1 MYGTGL
7 IARHHVAHDTA
18 ASCLAGPGFAAGRAH
33 VTSTVAPVR
42 STPSI
47 LHLDMDAFFAAV
59 EQRDKPS
66 LRGKPVIVGGVAG
79 RGVVSTA
86 SYEARRFGARSAMP
100 TATARRICPP
110 GTAFLSPRFPAYRR
124 ASDQVMGLLRELS
137 PLVEPLSIDEAY
149 VDLAAGGH
157 DLGVAA
163 VTALSAQLKADLLTL
178 TGLTA
183 SIGIA
188 SSKLVAK
195 IGSDLRKPDGLLVVP
210 AGDELTT
217 LADLPV
223 TRIPGVG
230 PATETQ
236 LTRRGVTTVADLR
249 TLEPAEL
256 VSMFGTAHG
265 NGLYALARAED
276 DRAIVADRAAKSIS
290 AEETF
295 DVDVTSV
302 PRLHREIDLLAARV
316 VDRVRAAATPGRTVT
331 LKVRRYDFSALT
343 RSATLPQPTDDLRT
357 VVEIARRLLAELDVS
372 DGVRLVGVGVSGLT
386 NYVQDDL
393 FGPPDEPAARPEPQA
408 EPAEQPAPDAPTF
421 RPGADVVHDER
432 GPGWVWGSGAGRVTV
447 RFEGPHTEPGPVRT
461 FATSEPAL
469 RPGEPP
475 VWSPGA

>member
-1 MYGTGL
+1 
-7 IARHHVAHDTA
+7 
-18 ASCLAGPGFAAGRAH
+18 
-33 VTSTVAPVR
+33 
-42 STPSI
+42 
-47 LHLDMDAFFAAV
+47 MDAFFAAV

-66 LRGKPVIVGGVAG
+66 LRGRPVIVGGVAG

-110 GTAFLSPRFPAYRR
+110 GTAFLSPRFAAYRR

-157 DLGVAA
+157 DLSVAA
-163 VTALSAQLKADLLTL
+163 VSELSARLKADLLVL

-183 SIGIA
+183 SIGIG

-210 AGDELTT
+210 AGEELTT

-223 TRIPGVG
+223 TRVPGVG
-230 PATETQ
+230 PATEGQ

-249 TLEPAEL
+249 TLERAEL
-256 VSMFGTAHG
+256 VSMFGSAHG
-265 NGLYALARAED
+265 QGLFALARAED
-276 DRAIVADRAAKSIS
+276 DRVVVADRAAKSVS

-302 PRLHREIDLLAARV
+302 PRLHREIDLLATRV
-316 VDRVRAAATPGRTVT
+316 VGRLRAAATPGRTVT
-331 LKVRRYDFSALT
+331 LKVRRYDFTGLT

-357 VVEIARRLLAELDVS
+357 VVTVARRLLAELDVT

-393 FGPPDEPAARPEPQA
+393 FGTADEPTADADVEPEAQSESVETADTPVH
-408 EPAEQPAPDAPTF
+408 
-421 RPGADVVHDER
+421 RPGADVVHATY
-432 GPGWVWGSGAGRVTV
+432 GPGWVWGSGAGRTTV
-447 RFEGPHTEPGPVRT
+447 RFEGPHTGPGQVRT
-461 FATSEPAL
+461 FATSDPL
-469 RPGEPP
+469 LTPGEPP
-475 VWSPGA
+475 IWSPGAS